1 MSLFADAQITASQR
15 LANEIEAANHKRPCF
30 SGSESTGQPD
40 TPGVIGVTN
49 DVAALHFVDGKDGG
63 HSSKESLS
71 ILSSDHLK
79 VTKASTMENGKSA
92 LTATSGVDLRTGGFA
107 SGTADHVPTVL
118 HTACSFKDNVYSVQL
133 PIPSTDTGLQ
143 VAALSTRSVS
153 RASDIDDDED
163 FSDTSEG
170 NNSRGAA
177 YINEDNLPQ
186 DIVPLNIVPL
196 KKMRE
201 DTLKLFPPTE
211 LEPEFIPFWLPK
223 DRDELYR
230 KFVIARLS
238 PAVIDERSWF
248 LLRNHI
254 VFHFVSSQIVLW

>member
-1 MSLFADAQITASQR
+1 MSLSADAHITASQR
-15 LANEIEAANHKRPCF
+15 LSNEKEAANHKRPCF

-40 TPGVIGVTN
+40 TPGVIGVTD
-49 DVAALHFVDGKDGG
+49 DVVALHFVDGKDGG
-63 HSSKESLS
+63 HSKESLS
-71 ILSSDHLK
+71 LLSSDHLK
-79 VTKASTMENGKSA
+79 VTKASTVENGRSA

-107 SGTADHVPTVL
+107 SGTADHIPTVL
-118 HTACSFKDNVYSVQL
+118 HAACSFKDNVDSVQL
-133 PIPSTDTGLQ
+133 PIPSIDTGLQ

-153 RASDIDDDED
+153 RAGDIDDDE
-163 FSDTSEG
+163 G
-170 NNSRGAA
+170 HNSRGAA
-177 YINEDNLPQ
+177 YIGEDNLPQ
-186 DIVPLNIVPL
+186 DIVPL

-211 LEPEFIPFWLPK
+211 FEPEFIPFWFPK

-230 KFVIARLS
+230 KFVMARLS

-248 LLRNHI
+248 LLRSHI